1 MSTFKKVINIYQYIL
16 LNSFS
21 KKSTSVSSSILLE
34 NVRLEIRNRRACVL
48 IETCK
53 NVERTCM
60 PHDVVHKVLLACEAF
75 LADVAPMRRL
85 TRVLAHVVHHVLL
98 AGEGFGAKLAS
109 EV

>member
-1 MSTFKKVINIYQYIL
+1 
-16 LNSFS
+16 
-21 KKSTSVSSSILLE
+21 
-34 NVRLEIRNRRACVL
+34 
-48 IETCK
+48 
-53 NVERTCM
+53 M
-60 PHDVVHKVLLACEAF
+60 PHDVVHKVLLACKAF